1 MHVCNQFEEYILHL
15 AAVFFCSA
23 KGHGPQVWIFPFAA
37 DWLYL
42 TSQLSYSSSSATV
55 SYGVEGAIII
65 IVMEGSIAWYTSV
78 VKIGGFPGTDL
89 SPHLFLE
96 SYSQLRCSKQ
106 LHYGNFNL
114 TTAVGSKVREHT
126 K

>member
-23 KGHGPQVWIFPFAA
+23 KGHGPQVWIFP
-37 DWLYL
+37 LLLIGY
-42 TSQLSYSSSSATV
+42 TSPVIVHHICYSY
-55 SYGVEGAIII
+55 SYGVEGTII
-65 IVMEGSIAWYTSV
+65 IVMEGLIAWYTSF

-114 TTAVGSKVREHT
+114 TTAVGSKVRDHT